1 MEMRRVSASCSGDCG
16 DCRLLK
22 TGQVDM
28 IPCVLDQLMQRVR
41 RIEKAMAGEA
51 LRISGTDPEDKECGR
66 FDSRA
71 VSSESKKIGTGET
84 YNGAR

>member
-22 TGQVDM
+22 SGQVDM

-51 LRISGTDPEDKECGR
+51 LRISGEDINEEQEVKDE
-66 FDSRA
+66 
-71 VSSESKKIGTGET
+71 V
-84 YNGAR
+84 

>member
-16 DCRLLK
+16 DCQLLRA
-22 TGQVDM
+22 GQVDM
-28 IPCVLDQLMQRVR
+28 IPCVLDQLMQRMR

-51 LRISGTDPEDKECGR
+51 LRISGEDPKDDENDK

-71 VSSESKKIGTGET
+71 ASSESKKVGTSERYIDG
-84 YNGAR
+84 R

>member
-1 MEMRRVSASCSGDCG
+1 
-16 DCRLLK
+16 LK

-51 LRISGTDPEDKECGR
+51 LRISGEDIKEEEQEVK
-66 FDSRA
+66 DE
-71 VSSESKKIGTGET
+71 V
-84 YNGAR
+84 